1 MRLIRAIAIL
11 LLCVIVTWLGGCA
24 RTSHSSGPG
33 EVSDTVLPHKSSN
46 PHTVYVQPLESGR
59 SQPLGARRVR
69 KEAVDDA
76 VSAIEGRYKVK
87 VVVLPTKPLP
97 DSAYYKPRRRYRAEK
112 LLSALEGMMPS
123 GEDKIVGLTE
133 VDISTTKGE
142 YPDWGIFGLGNMPGQ
157 ACVVSTWR
165 LSSRKS
171 QQTFRK
177 RLGKVVVHELG
188 HTFGLGHCP
197 VRGCLMEDAQG
208 RISTVDRENGFC
220 ESCRERLREVLR

>member
-1 MRLIRAIAIL
+1 
-11 LLCVIVTWLGGCA
+11 
-24 RTSHSSGPG
+24 
-33 EVSDTVLPHKSSN
+33 
-46 PHTVYVQPLESGR
+46 
-59 SQPLGARRVR
+59 VR
-69 KEAVDDA
+69 KEAVDEA
-76 VSAIEGRYKVK
+76 VSAIEATYKVK

-97 DSAYYKPRRRYRAEK
+97 DAAYYKPRRRYRAEK

-188 HTFGLGHCP
+188 HTFGLDHCP
-197 VRGCLMEDAQG
+197 VRGCLMEDARG
-208 RISTVDRENGFC
+208 RVSTVDRETGFC
-220 ESCRERLREVLR
+220 ESCRAKLRGFLLR